1 MFKQSLLALAL
12 SAAAIGAQAHQLWLE
27 RDASGPVRV
36 YVGDADS
43 AHDSGEEVAKLAA
56 TTQVFTTDRAQP
68 AKLVV
73 KPDHLEAAVAETG
86 ATGATGGTG
95 DVRLVN
101 DQVWKPWKTKEGHT
115 KAAVFNARA
124 GRTDTHAVLDYELVP
139 VKAGGN
145 TFTLFFRGQP
155 VADKAVT
162 VINPEKWSKHFK
174 TDKAG
179 RIDVPVKEKGRYILV
194 SAHDADPVGE
204 LEIAGQ
210 KVQKLGYTATLSFVA
225 R

>member
-1 MFKQSLLALAL
+1 MFKQSVLGLAL
-12 SAAAIGAQAHQLWLE
+12 SATAIGAQAHQVWLE
-27 RDASGPVRV
+27 RDAGGPARV

-43 AHDSGEEVAKLAA
+43 AHDRGEEVAKLAA

-68 AKLVV
+68 AKLAV
-73 KPDHLEAAVAETG
+73 KEDHLEAAVV
-86 ATGATGGTG
+86 GTG

-101 DQVWKPWKTKEGHT
+101 DQVWKPWKTKEGQT

-124 GRTDTHAVLDYELVP
+124 GRADTHAVLDYELVP
-139 VKAGGN
+139 VKAEGN
-145 TFTLFFRGQP
+145 TFTLFFKGQP

-162 VINPEKWSKHFK
+162 VINPEKWSKHVK

-179 RIDVPVKEKGRYILV
+179 RIDVPVTEKGRYILV
-194 SAHDADPVGE
+194 SAHDADAVGE

>member
-1 MFKQSLLALAL
+1 MFKQTLLALAL
-12 SAAAIGAQAHQLWLE
+12 SAAAIGAHAHQLWLE
-27 RDASGPVRV
+27 RDAGGPVRV

-43 AHDSGEEVAKLAA
+43 AHDRGEEVAKLAA

-68 AKLVV
+68 AKLAV
-73 KPDHLEAAVAETG
+73 KEDHLEAAVA
-86 ATGATGGTG
+86 GTG

-101 DQVWKPWKTKEGHT
+101 DQVWKPWKTKEGQT

-124 GRTDTHAVLDYELVP
+124 GRTDTNAVLDYELVP
-139 VKAGGN
+139 VKADGT
-145 TFTLFFRGQP
+145 TFTLFFKGQP

-162 VINPEKWSKHFK
+162 VVNPEKWSKHFK

-179 RIDVPVKEKGRYILV
+179 RIDVPVKDKGRYILV
-194 SAHDADPVGE
+194 SAHDADAPAD

-225 R
+225 K

>member
-27 RDASGPVRV
+27 RDADGPARV

-73 KPDHLEAAVAETG
+73 KPDHLEVAVA
-86 ATGATGGTG
+86 GTD

-139 VKAGGN
+139 VKAGGD

-194 SAHDADPVGE
+194 SAHDADAVGE

>member
-1 MFKQSLLALAL
+1 MFKQSLLAVAL
-12 SAAAIGAQAHQLWLE
+12 SAVALGASAHQLWLE
-27 RDASGPVRV
+27 RDASGAVRV

-43 AHDSGEEVAKLAA
+43 EHDRGEEVAKLAA

-68 AKLVV
+68 AKLAV
-73 KPDHLEAAVAETG
+73 KEDHLEAAVAG
-86 ATGATGGTG
+86 AG

-101 DQVWKPWKTKEGHT
+101 DQVWKPWKTKEGQT

-124 GRTDTHAVLDYELVP
+124 GRADTNAVLDYELVP
-139 VKAGGN
+139 VKAGGD
-145 TFTLFFRGQP
+145 TFTLFFKGQP

-194 SAHDADPVGE
+194 SAHEADAAGE

-210 KVQKLGYTATLSFVA
+210 KVQKLAYTATLTFVA